1 MDHASGQPADVAR
14 ALEGAALA
22 VGRLDAALDGHPLL
36 PAWQHW
42 VRLEAVRRHAALDG
56 CRVDPHR
63 LAALIEGLRL
73 RPFGTAALHE
83 RGADHDGLNH
93 ALLLYGFQVAA
104 ADRRPERELD
114 ATTDAV
120 EHRRLV
126 EAALWRLSV
135 PAPGARIAGL
145 ALAARG
151 WIADDRPR
159 GALRAAV
166 PAALQAA
173 GLSRA
178 LLPLLAGAD
187 ALRPDGTM
195 EPAGWTL
202 AFARGLEREAED
214 GRDILRRLE
223 HGWRQAR
230 ARLGPRRRHS
240 RLPAAV
246 DLLAA
251 APLLGPARLAA
262 LLGCSVRGAAKM
274 LAELAARGAAV
285 EVSGRASH
293 QLYGL
298 AESGPI
304 RAETAGPRRHGA
316 RRGRPPKPREPA
328 PEPAERAPP
337 PVALPPATP
346 ARLEPLAIDYAALDA
361 LLADTNRV
369 IERVQGVLRRRTS

>member
-1 MDHASGQPADVAR
+1 MIRTPEALLGGSPDLAR
-14 ALEGAALA
+14 ATERAALA
-22 VGRLDAALDGHPLL
+22 VGRLDAALEGHPLL

-56 CRVDPHR
+56 FRIDPHR
-63 LAALIEGLRL
+63 LAAQIEGLRL
-73 RPFGTAALHE
+73 RPLGTAALHE
-83 RGADHDGLNH
+83 RGADRDGLNH

-104 ADRRPERELD
+104 ADRRSERDLD

-126 EAALWRLSV
+126 EEALWRLCA
-135 PAPGARIAGL
+135 PAPGALIPGI
-145 ALAARG
+145 ALAMRD
-151 WIADDRPR
+151 WIAADRPR
-159 GALRAAV
+159 GAVRAAV

-178 LLPLLAGAD
+178 LLPILAGAD
-187 ALRPDGTM
+187 TLRPDGTM
-195 EPAGWTL
+195 QPAGWAL
-202 AFARGLEREAED
+202 AFARSLEREAED
-214 GRDILRRLE
+214 GREILRRLE

-230 ARLGPRRRHS
+230 SRIGNRRRHS

-274 LAELAARGAAV
+274 MAELAACGAAV
-285 EVSGRASH
+285 EVTGRGSH

-298 AESGPI
+298 SGTEAI
-304 RAETAGPRRHGA
+304 RGETAGARRFGA
-316 RRGRPPKPREPA
+316 RRGRPPKIVVREPLPVEPLPA
-328 PEPAERAPP
+328 PA
-337 PVALPPATP
+337 VP
-346 ARLEPLAIDYAALDA
+346 ARMERLEIDHGALDA
-361 LLADTNRV
+361 LLADTDRI
-369 IERVQGVLRRRTS
+369 IERVQVVLRQPRR